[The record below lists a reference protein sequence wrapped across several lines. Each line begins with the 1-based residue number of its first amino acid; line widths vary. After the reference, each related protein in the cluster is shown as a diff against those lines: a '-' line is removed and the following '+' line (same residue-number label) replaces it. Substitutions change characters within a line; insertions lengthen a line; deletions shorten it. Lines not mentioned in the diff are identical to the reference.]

1 MSVLHVC
8 CTTQPSL
15 PSCLPLPY
23 PRIHAVR
30 GTVRI
35 SCGLLDT
42 FNNGIFNRT
51 RGGQS
56 IAAETR
62 LLSAIKDTERGL
74 KTPPSTRE
82 DILQAVNEL
91 EEIGKGTVTTG
102 TGLSATWKL
111 LWTTE
116 KETLFILKNAGWF
129 GTEAGEVFQ
138 VIDVGNGSL
147 NNVITF
153 PPDGAFIVDSSLDV
167 VGEQRTNFK
176 FRGAQLKLSER
187 SISLPPFGQG
197 WFDTIYLGR
206 TLRVA
211 KDIRGDTLVVER
223 DGPPRSFS

>member
-1 MSVLHVC
+1 MSS
-8 CTTQPSL
+8 PAS
-15 PSCLPLPY
+15 PSCPC
-23 PRIHAVR
+23 R
-30 GTVRI
+30 
-35 SCGLLDT
+35 
-42 FNNGIFNRT
+42 
-51 RGGQS
+51 
-56 IAAETR
+56 
-62 LLSAIKDTERGL
+62 
-74 KTPPSTRE
+74 
-82 DILQAVNEL
+82 
-91 EEIGKGTVTTG
+91 
-102 TGLSATWKL
+102 TGLSATWRL

-138 VIDVGNGSL
+138 VIDVESESL

-153 PPDGAFIVDSSLDV
+153 PPDGAFVVDSSLDV
-167 VGEQRTNFK
+167 AGDQRTTFK
-176 FRGAQLKLSER
+176 FRGAQLKLSKR